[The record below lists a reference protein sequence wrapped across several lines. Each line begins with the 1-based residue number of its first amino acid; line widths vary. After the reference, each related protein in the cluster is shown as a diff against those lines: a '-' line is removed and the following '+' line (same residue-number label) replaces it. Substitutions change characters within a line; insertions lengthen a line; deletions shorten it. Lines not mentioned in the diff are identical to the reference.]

1 MMDLTIRVSGPAF
14 DRRAD
19 VAADQYAQAA
29 EDHVARATKNR
40 VVGQLIQV
48 IRKPTPIYWTQIRT
62 DRAAGGTRVHDGGMV
77 YGPWLEGTGSR
88 NRTTRFK
95 GYRSFRIVAR
105 QMNTRAVGLA
115 EEVLPPFLE
124 RMGG

>member
-1 MMDLTIRVSGPAF
+1 MYDLTVRAHGPIF

-19 VAADQYAQAA
+19 AEAGRYATAAQ
-29 EDHVARATKNR
+29 DHVATWARNR

-48 IRKPTPIYWTQIRT
+48 IRKPTPYYWTQIRT

-95 GYRSFRIVAR
+95 GYRSFRIVR
-105 QMNTRAVGLA
+105 QQTNQRAVSLA
-115 EEVLPPFLE
+115 TEILPPFLE